1 MERCER
7 ELEQERKMRSVLE
20 SNIKKIAKSDQV
32 HCKSLVLTFDLNV
45 PDIYLMYTNLHLVNI
60 FFHLFALFV

>member
-32 HCKSLVLTFDLNV
+32 VVITQISVF
-45 PDIYLMYTNLHLVNI
+45 II
-60 FFHLFALFV
+60 